1 LADQSANNDP
11 IANALG
17 ISPATTTDIAVKNII
32 AVAHDDSARTDFET
46 ARSNVL
52 TMIEEGMDAMDKLKN
67 IAQQSQHPR
76 AFEVYSTLLNTMLN
90 ANKQLLDMQ
99 TKIRE
104 INSAD
109 QPMNEKAK
117 TITNNNMFVGST
129 SELQKMIEN
138 LKNGNDPNSGS

>member
-1 LADQSANNDP
+1 MTEKSANNDP

-17 ISPATTTDIAVKNII
+17 ISPVVTTDDAVKSII
-32 AVAHDDSARTDFET
+32 AIAHDDSAKTDFET

-52 TMIEEGMDAMDKLKN
+52 TMIEEGMDAMDKLKS

-99 TKIRE
+99 VKIRE

-109 QPMNEKAK
+109 QPMNDKAK
-117 TITNNNMFVGST
+117 TVTNNNLFVGST
-129 SELQKMIEN
+129 AELQRMVEN
-138 LKNGNDPNSGS
+138 LKNGNDSESSS